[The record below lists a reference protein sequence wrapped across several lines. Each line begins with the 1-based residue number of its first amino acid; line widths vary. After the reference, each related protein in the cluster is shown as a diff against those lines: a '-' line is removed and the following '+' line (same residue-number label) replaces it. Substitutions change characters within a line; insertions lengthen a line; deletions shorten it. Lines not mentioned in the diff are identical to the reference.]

1 MPASMINASGGDLF
15 KSGGGGASGLIRIP
29 AVDSLVG
36 AGTLAIYDSVSI
48 QLNETTQFF
57 LTCDD
62 IVKFTHFGMGV
73 GTVIA
78 EGTMY
83 CTCSGSIPSA
93 AKFEG
98 AVRSLRGKPIT
109 AMVGGTT
116 VTAVL
121 NSAQL
126 TIVGDPDTMAHFVFN
141 LAVIGEGV

>member
-1 MPASMINASGGDLF
+1 MINAVGGDVF
-15 KSGGGGASGLIRIP
+15 KSGGGGAAGLIRIP
-29 AVDSLVG
+29 GVDSLVG
-36 AGTLAIYDSVSI
+36 AGLLAVYDSVSV
-48 QLNETTQFF
+48 QLTETTQFF

-83 CTCSGSIPSA
+83 STCNGNLPA
-93 AKFEG
+93 ASRFSR
-98 AVRSLRGKPIT
+98 AVSSMRGKPMS

-116 VTAVL
+116 VTVVL

-126 TIVGDPDTMAHFVFN
+126 TIVGEPDTMGHFVFN

>member
-1 MPASMINASGGDLF
+1 MPASMISSTGGDLF
-15 KSGGGGASGLIRIP
+15 KSGGGGAAGLISIP
-29 AVDSLVG
+29 GVDALGFGILSV
-36 AGTLAIYDSVSI
+36 YDSVSI

-62 IVKFTHFGMGV
+62 IIKFTHFGMGV

-83 CTCSGSIPSA
+83 STCDGSIPA
-93 AKFEG
+93 AALFSR
-98 AVRSLRGKPIT
+98 AVSSMRGNPQA
-109 AMVGGTT
+109 AMVGGTVVT
-116 VTAVL
+116 VVL

-126 TIVGDPDTMAHFVFN
+126 TIVAEPDTMGHFVFN